1 MNGIKDKVNKVGLM
15 KNLLQSK
22 NKIEIQK
29 KPARE
34 PRKKTDRRLACIFD
48 IY

>member
-29 KPARE
+29 KPTRE
-34 PRKKTDRRLACIFD
+34 PSKKTDGRLACIFD